1 MATFDDNVEDF
12 ENRYAGDRGV
22 HAKFYNHP
30 EQDHEASATAGRPIF
45 KDTEFVEIIAAGNS
59 TNIIKRP
66 ARQADKQRFPR
77 QYAAFLEGRGD
88 ELYGTPLTEVTWIT
102 RSQVEELAYMRICTL
117 EQLAGVS
124 DSVCGKVVGLYD
136 LKRKAESTLA
146 AAGDAAPMTELVEE
160 NKRLQEQLDA
170 QKIQQDTMAEQIKQ
184 LVEALKAKQEPEGAE
199 VKKK

>member
-1 MATFDDNVEDF
+1 MATFESDVQDF

-22 HAKFYNHP
+22 HARFYNHP
-30 EQDHEASATAGRPIF
+30 EQDHEASAAAGRPIF

-66 ARQADKQRFPR
+66 ARSMDRQRFAK

-88 ELYGTPLTEVTWIT
+88 DLQGTPLKEVTWIT

-124 DSVCGKVVGLYD
+124 DSVCARAVGLYD
-136 LKRKAESTLA
+136 LKRKAEAALA
-146 AAGDAAPMTELVEE
+146 AAANVAPMTELVEE
-160 NKRLQEQLDA
+160 NKRLQEQLDF
-170 QKIQQDTMAEQIKQ
+170 QKSQQEVMAEQIKQ
-184 LVEALKAKQEPEGAE
+184 LVEALKEKE
-199 VKKK
+199 KK